1 MKVALIARSTLFTAR
16 GGDTV
21 QVMQTA
27 RYLHELGV
35 HATIV
40 PANTRPDYASYDLL
54 HFFNITR
61 PADIIKHI
69 LYTDKPFVVSPIWID
84 YSIYDKYH
92 RTGAAGLTFRLLS
105 PPAIEYMKTVAR
117 WLKGKDHKP
126 SFAYLRKGQERSV
139 QEILKK
145 ASLLLTN
152 SQEEYNTIKNE
163 YAALPPA
170 YHVPLGIDENLFASN
185 DRTQREHDLVLCV
198 ARIEGVKNQLNLIRA
213 LNNTRYRL
221 LLIGEAAP
229 NQQRYYAACKEMAAA
244 NVRFIGHLSQEELV
258 SYYQRAKVHVLP
270 SWYESCGLA
279 TMEAAAMGCNI
290 VATRNGFA
298 TSYLGEDA
306 FYCDPGSWASIFT
319 AIDNAAKAPVNTRL
333 RDRIITQY
341 TWRQTANRTFEAY
354 KKVIPL
360 P

>member
-1 MKVALIARSTLFTAR
+1 MRVALITRSTWLTAR

-27 RYLHELGV
+27 RYLGELGV
-35 HATIV
+35 QATII
-40 PANTRPDYASYDLL
+40 PANERPDYASYDLL

-61 PADIIKHI
+61 PADILKHI
-69 LYTDKPFVVSPIWID
+69 LYTDKPFVVTPIWID

-117 WLKGKDHKP
+117 WLKGRDHKP
-126 SFAYLRKGQERSV
+126 SFTYLRKGQEKSV

-152 SQEEYNTIKNE
+152 SQEEYDTIKKE
-163 YAALPPA
+163 YASLPPA
-170 YHVPLGIDENLFASN
+170 FPVSLGIDENLFTMN
-185 DRTQREHDLVLCV
+185 NYVQREDDLVLCV
-198 ARIEGVKNQLNLIRA
+198 ARIEGIKNQLNLIKA

-229 NQQRYYAACKEMAAA
+229 NQQRYYNECRELAAS
-244 NVRFIGHLSQEELV
+244 NVEFIGHLSHEELV
-258 SYYQRAKVHVLP
+258 GFYQRAKVHVLP
-270 SWYESCGLA
+270 SWYESCGLS
-279 TMEAAAMGCNI
+279 TMEAAVMGCSV

-298 TSYLGEDA
+298 ASYYGDHA

-319 AIDNAAKAPVNTRL
+319 AVDSAAKASSNNSL
-333 RDRIITQY
+333 RERILAQY

-354 KKVIPL
+354 KKVIPVA
-360 P
+360 

>member
-1 MKVALIARSTLFTAR
+1 MKVALITRSTLFTAR

-27 RYLHELGV
+27 RYLREMGV
-35 HATIV
+35 EATIV
-40 PANTRPDYASYDLL
+40 PANTRPDYSTYDLL

-61 PADIIKHI
+61 PADILKHI
-69 LYTDKPFVVSPIWID
+69 LHTSKPFVVSPIWID

-117 WLKGKDHKP
+117 WLKGRDNKP
-126 SFAYLRKGQERSV
+126 SFTYLRKGQEKSV

-152 SQEEYNTIKNE
+152 SQEEYDTIKKE
-163 YAALPPA
+163 YGSLPPA
-170 YHVPLGIDENLFASN
+170 CHVPLGIDEKIFMSN
-185 DRTQREHDLVLCV
+185 AHAQRENDLVLCV
-198 ARIEGVKNQLNLIRA
+198 ARIEGIKNQLNLIRA

-229 NQQRYYAACKEMAAA
+229 NQQRYYEECRELAAS
-244 NVRFIGHLSQEELV
+244 NVQFIGHLSQKALV
-258 SYYQRAKVHVLP
+258 GYYQRAKVHVLP

-298 TSYLGEDA
+298 TSYLAGDA

-319 AIDNAAKAPVNTRL
+319 AIDNAVKAPSPVRL
-333 RDRIITQY
+333 RERIVTHY
-341 TWRQTANRTFEAY
+341 TWRQTANRTLEAY
-354 KKVIPL
+354 KKVIPQA
-360 P
+360 